1 MDDSSKIALGIFAA
15 AALLLVGFI
24 GYREFERQ
32 RDIDEAQQVL
42 QTIAETGKQAV
53 VQYQAGVQQV
63 QAQTSEQQQLQWVKQ
78 ERLREYDQSRRSLA
92 SNQRCV
98 GGVVIEVRGS
108 TYTQLGSL
116 SQPIHCVDGYADQ
129 PLR

>member
-1 MDDSSKIALGIFAA
+1 MDDSSKIAVGIVAA

-42 QTIAETGKQAV
+42 QTIAQTGQQVTA
-53 VQYQAGVQQV
+53 QYQAGLQQV
-63 QAQTSEQQQLQWVKQ
+63 TAQTREQEQLQWVRQ
-78 ERLREYDQSRRSLA
+78 ERLREYEFSRRALA
-92 SNQRCV
+92 SDQRCV
-98 GGVVIEVRGS
+98 GGVVIQVTGS
-108 TYTQLGSL
+108 TYTQLGSI
-116 SQPIHCVDGYADQ
+116 SSPIHCSDGYADQ